1 MTNRVK
7 KECLIIRFLD
17 IEGAKGTSF
26 SFMNSIPCMDIYVKS
41 VESGINALNISILFE
56 KINEINSA
64 SYAIVR
70 KRLSSSEYPGRISVL
85 IKLPSMR
92 LNSPWALKFMLKMST
107 NGVTY
112 LVVFV

>member
-1 MTNRVK
+1 LR
-7 KECLIIRFLD
+7 LGFLD
-17 IEGAKGTSF
+17 VEGVKGTSF
-26 SFMNSIPCMDIYVKS
+26 SLRNSIPCMDSYEKS

-64 SYAIVR
+64 SCAMIR
-70 KRLSSSEYPGRISVL
+70 ERLSSSEYPGRMSVL

-92 LNSPWALKFMLKMST
+92 LNTPWALKFVLKMST